1 MDLQI
6 TSDDIQAVLSSDPMM
21 ALKVQNQALA
31 RKLEATNLAF
41 ETAMKE
47 NAQLTEELNKA
58 KNGHRQKGK

>member
-6 TSDDIQAVLSSDPMM
+6 TSDDVQAVLSSDPMM

-47 NAQLTEELNKA
+47 NAQLTEELDKA